1 MEDEM
6 GGTCSTEGWD
16 EKCIQNFG
24 RETRR
29 EERRR
34 WEDNNRMDLRE
45 IGWEGE
51 DWINLAQKRPM
62 VGSFEKCNETSVSM
76 KGGVFLD

>member
-1 MEDEM
+1 
-6 GGTCSTEGWD
+6 
-16 EKCIQNFG
+16 
-24 RETRR
+24 
-29 EERRR
+29 
-34 WEDNNRMDLRE
+34 MDLRE